1 MTTET
6 ALPHPPLAQG
16 LSCPVC
22 PAHDIPPECLV
33 CENCGTDLSPIR
45 RVLELGYVHYNR
57 AVQHLETGD
66 ASKAISE
73 LYGAIVTDP
82 AMANARLL
90 LGKLLWKAGNTDEAI
105 EQWRAVAR
113 DHPDNE
119 HVKSLLLAERQDEPR
134 RSPNRARWFAVGVLG
149 AVAVFAAGWLGGEWI
164 GRGSEASALPPVAIQ
179 AGGQSA
185 QSSTEGK
192 AIIRDS
198 VALPGSSRRHD
209 SGSGGTQSSPQVEL
223 DRVAERLRGLGKL
236 KVEVDGAAIRVIPRD
251 GLFPLGSAMPNGPG
265 TALLKELQTTIDSVG
280 TPLTV
285 ITTGFADSTPVKA
298 GGRWRDNKELAL
310 FRGAQALSLL
320 DTNSSRHRY
329 LASAAGDD
337 GTAFFTHA
345 VGDQSRSRTVTLEI
359 RATPDLR

>member
-1 MTTET
+1 MTTEA
-6 ALPHPPLAQG
+6 ALPHPPLAKG

-66 ASKAISE
+66 AGKAISE

-105 EQWRAVAR
+105 EQWRVVAR
-113 DHPDNE
+113 DHPDDE
-119 HVKSLLLAERQDEPR
+119 QVKSLLLAERQDEPR
-134 RSPNRARWFAVGVLG
+134 RSPNRARWLAVGVLG
-149 AVAVFAAGWLGGEWI
+149 AVAVFAAGWLGGDWM
-164 GRGSEASALPPVAIQ
+164 GRGSEASALPPSAIQ
-179 AGGQSA
+179 TGAQSA
-185 QSSTEGK
+185 QSNTEGK

-198 VALPGSSRRHD
+198 VALPESSLGHD
-209 SGSGGTQSSPQVEL
+209 SGSGGTQPSLPLEL
-223 DRVAERLRGLGKL
+223 DRVAERLRGLGRL

-251 GLFPLGSAMPNGPG
+251 GLFPLRSAMPNGPG
-265 TALLKELQTTIDSVG
+265 IALLKELQTTVDSVE
-280 TPLTV
+280 TPLTIV
-285 ITTGFADSTPVKA
+285 TTGFADSIPVKV

-320 DTNSSRHRY
+320 NTNSSRHRY
-329 LASAAGDD
+329 LASAAGD
-337 GTAFFTHA
+337 GGSTLFARA
-345 VGDQSRSRTVTLEI
+345 AGEQSRSRTVILEI
-359 RATPDLR
+359 RVTPDLR